1 MTAWGWGWG
10 KEPCAVLLFLML
22 LSRAAIKLSTAGRE
36 VFRDKSIHCPG
47 WETAGR
53 GREPWGA
60 GKTQNPPELPSQYG
74 RMGGE
79 GVGKEEVRE
88 THTHGGG
95 ESREGG
101 GLRAVNLL

>member
-1 MTAWGWGWG
+1 
-10 KEPCAVLLFLML
+10 ML

-53 GREPWGA
+53 DREPWGA

-74 RMGGE
+74 RMGGR
-79 GVGKEEVRE
+79 VWGKGKLGR
-88 THTHGGG
+88 HTHVV
-95 ESREGG
+95 EVKARREGDCR
-101 GLRAVNLL
+101 L